1 MEATIGPDA
10 WKKSTIENIKLA
22 SVVVQRSDKFN
33 DLGRQLD
40 PLPSLR
46 DHCMQNSNAQIH
58 AYVRETRAVVVKLRD
73 SLLDC
78 EEEIKS
84 LLRGKENL
92 EKALEHIRKD
102 ILMTEESKLRRRAK
116 PIRERGTDGADDLL
130 AAEKRHLLKLK
141 RVLEAHLRSA
151 QKQLQILD
159 NARKRLKAVLSE
171 RQRVL
176 DLKCEN
182 VSTSTRSRTS
192 SCKDRGTVDAVNT
205 VNPVGPFTPEAAES
219 INLTEDAI
227 KRSQILRQEVADAIE
242 ETQKL
247 QKAAHKSVNDGLTKK
262 VSESITAK
270 QHLQMASGENRMA
283 IHRGQRWHY
292 ATDVA
297 KGYTLGPV
305 SASDFTTRERLDR
318 PMVKVYQRHP
328 GTQLPEAQEIIEG
341 THGLQDS
348 LDAIS
353 RNIGMLK
360 LTNQRVKEDMADKNA
375 GTKIDSGIVR
385 YRRQKAN
392 HRWVLEDKPAIAC
405 T

>member
-10 WKKSTIENIKLA
+10 WKKSTIGNIKLA
-22 SVVVQRSDKFN
+22 SAVVQRSDKFN

-73 SLLDC
+73 NLLDC

-102 ILMTEESKLRRRAK
+102 ILMNDESKLRRHAK
-116 PIRERGTDGADDLL
+116 PARERGTDGADDLL

-141 RVLEAHLRSA
+141 RVLEAQLRSV

-182 VSTSTRSRTS
+182 VSTSTRSRATS
-192 SCKDRGTVDAVNT
+192 KKNRDNADVSPE
-205 VNPVGPFTPEAAES
+205 VNPVGPYTPEAAQA
-219 INLTEDAI
+219 INLSEDAI
-227 KRSQILRQEVADAIE
+227 KRSQILRQEVADAID

-270 QHLQMASGENRMA
+270 QHLQMACGENLVA

-292 ATDVA
+292 ATDIA
-297 KGYTLGPV
+297 RGYTLGPV
-305 SASDFTTRERLDR
+305 SATDFTTRESLDR

-360 LTNQRVKEDMADKNA
+360 LTKKNLKEDIADKNC
-375 GTKIDSGIVR
+375 GSKIDSQIVR
-385 YRRQKAN
+385 YRRRKAN
-392 HRWVLEDKPAIAC
+392 HRWVMEDKQGITC
-405 T
+405 G